1 MPITSVDDPSFPA
14 PKRSNW
20 KKPSKAVIAF
30 SDYHGCVLW
39 TAGPHL
45 DSFITEGG
53 SCDLSFNDLGLD
65 PPEGISVWEGV
76 IETEHIH
83 TQDINEYDSRLVGS
97 FREPTDDEWAAI
109 RRGKCPWDESDWDVS
124 K

>member
-1 MPITSVDDPSFPA
+1 MPITSVDSLLA
-14 PKRSNW
+14 PKRNW
-20 KKPSKAVIAF
+20 KKPSKGVIAF

-53 SCDLSFNDLGLD
+53 LSFIDLGLD

-76 IETEHIH
+76 IETERIH

-97 FREPTDDEWAAI
+97 FREPTDDEWTAI

-124 K
+124 E